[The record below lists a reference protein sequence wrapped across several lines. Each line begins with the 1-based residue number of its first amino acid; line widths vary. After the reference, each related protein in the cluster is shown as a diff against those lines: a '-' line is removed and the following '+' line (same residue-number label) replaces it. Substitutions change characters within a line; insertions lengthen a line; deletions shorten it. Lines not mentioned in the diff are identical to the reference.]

1 MALEPLADKMTAFG
15 FDTKVINGHRF
26 DEICDAIEY
35 AKKAPNGKPVCI
47 ISDSI
52 KGVGMKLTSG
62 NFKWHYGAIND
73 EMYET
78 CLHDLDEYKKSRIA
92 VAEKEGI

>member
-26 DEICDAIEY
+26 DEICEAIEY
-35 AKKAPNGKPVCI
+35 AKKAPKGKPVCI
-47 ISDSI
+47 ISDSV
-52 KGVGMKLTSG
+52 KGAGMKLTAG

-73 EMYET
+73 EMYEV
-78 CLHDLDEYKKSRIA
+78 CLKDLDEYKKERIA